1 MWHVINSINE
11 ISCSCPLCDVWIHL
25 PSLNYISNCA
35 EPSFVELV
43 LHFKASSHS
52 VNAPI
57 SKYKIIFISFVHQVI
72 NWIWRESLS
81 HVELMQIIKFVL
93 NLNPAQQIVV
103 FNTLLYLIKLA
114 AWVSFFPHQIEIII
128 IFNWIYLLF
137 RIVFLSRWS
146 FTLCNSI
153 QCVNLCSVSFWQML
167 THCLTSRICSI
178 VDSTQ
183 KPKTL
188 SFFFLEFGKDK
199 HTFSYLSILFL
210 QST

>member
-1 MWHVINSINE
+1 MYAPQLKCTCTHVLVHIQQQSHLNYNWLIHMWHVINSINE
-11 ISCSCPLCDVWIHL
+11 ILCSCPLCDVWIHL

-137 RIVFLSRWS
+137 RIVF
-146 FTLCNSI
+146 F
-153 QCVNLCSVSFWQML
+153 
-167 THCLTSRICSI
+167 
-178 VDSTQ
+178 
-183 KPKTL
+183 KP
-188 SFFFLEFGKDK
+188 
-199 HTFSYLSILFL
+199 LFIY
-210 QST
+210 TV